1 MIPEQFD
8 IDAVVGELAQRDV
21 YIDAEIQEAMNSY
34 AELNPGAADAEQ
46 VFLDAE
52 QHLQHL
58 AADPHLAGLGETKIV
73 ILGPVEA
80 TEPDLRDIAQ
90 YIKDATKANTVVVEA
105 PHAKAVV
112 ADNVSRFAIERNK
125 KEMGEFTDVN
135 STAAY
140 LATVGN
146 ETTYNTVVSASSLT
160 IIAIAVLIAAAFARK
175 SVRTLH

>member
-8 IDAVVGELAQRDV
+8 IDAVVGELAERDV
-21 YIDAEIQEAMNSY
+21 YIDAEIQEDMNSY

-52 QHLQHL
+52 QHLQNL
-58 AADPHLAGLGETKIV
+58 AADPHLAGLGETKMV
-73 ILGPVEA
+73 ILGPIAA

-90 YIKDATKANTVVVEA
+90 YIKDATDSNTVVVEA

-135 STAAY
+135 STATY
-140 LATVGN
+140 LSMVGN
-146 ETTYNTVVSASSLT
+146 ETTYNTLVSASSLT
-160 IIAIAVLIAAAFARK
+160 VIAITVLIAAVFARK
-175 SVRTLH
+175 SARSML